1 MEEGSPLTAW
11 GSAAEKPRAARGP
24 GFFVAV
30 LGAVALLAA
39 TSSRWGGGDARPSDL
54 AAADRC
60 VSMVKK
66 GACELSDG
74 CIWSGVEASCVAR
87 SKSYSTGNDDDD
99 DDGDRDTHHDH
110 DNHDDDDDDANHD
123 THHDHDNHDDDDHD
137 DDDDGNGGGGGGD
150 DGGGGSDDGVFPRA
164 NSSNRVAHNPPAVT
178 KVTVPMSAFLAFP
191 SVVAWLSK
199 QSDITDDPATMAETK
214 AGRLALLQYLPTSFE
229 IEMRADLVTGA
240 IGEAAAEGFVAFN
253 AYKSQSAGGC
263 GGKSTTASWDVVI
276 SLDGALQAVT
286 PTKSVWTEDYAHVCG
301 LKNYDEDT
309 ILLATD
315 ANGTERGFIYKWN
328 WLDGSYTEIGGG
340 TQWGSHDIQWSAEGY
355 DAFGDLVA
363 RVGDEAEALLSL
375 SGTTRSGRPTPT
387 TAARTRTSRSSRSG
401 RAT

>member
-1 MEEGSPLTAW
+1 
-11 GSAAEKPRAARGP
+11 
-24 GFFVAV
+24 
-30 LGAVALLAA
+30 
-39 TSSRWGGGDARPSDL
+39 
-54 AAADRC
+54 
-60 VSMVKK
+60 
-66 GACELSDG
+66 
-74 CIWSGVEASCVAR
+74 
-87 SKSYSTGNDDDD
+87 
-99 DDGDRDTHHDH
+99 
-110 DNHDDDDDDANHD
+110 
-123 THHDHDNHDDDDHD
+123 
-137 DDDDGNGGGGGGD
+137 
-150 DGGGGSDDGVFPRA
+150 
-164 NSSNRVAHNPPAVT
+164 
-178 KVTVPMSAFLAFP
+178 
-191 SVVAWLSK
+191 
-199 QSDITDDPATMAETK
+199 
-214 AGRLALLQYLPTSFE
+214 
-229 IEMRADLVTGA
+229 MRADLVTGA